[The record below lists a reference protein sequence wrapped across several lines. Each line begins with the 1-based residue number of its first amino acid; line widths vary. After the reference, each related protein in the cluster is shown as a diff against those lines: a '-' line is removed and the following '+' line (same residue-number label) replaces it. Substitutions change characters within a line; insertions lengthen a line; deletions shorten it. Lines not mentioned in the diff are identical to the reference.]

1 MNASLNLT
9 AVYEPADSGWVQ
21 GRIAELPTVITAAPT
36 IEEAKEMLRD
46 ALAGYLASLR
56 SAPDEVS
63 ADADREELELTIGSR
78 TSSPA

>member
-9 AVYEPADSGWVQ
+9 AVYEPADNGWVQ
-21 GRIAELPTVITAAPT
+21 GRIAELPAVITAAPT

-46 ALAGYLASLR
+46 ALAEYLASLR